1 MNFIKKIILWILAS
15 WLAVFATTYYFPEY
29 VSVEWWIRA
38 FWVVWFIFW
47 TLNYF
52 IKPVLKLI
60 SLPLV
65 FLSAWLFT
73 FLINWIVIYL
83 TEYFVKMSPN
93 LWVVFEIHW
102 WFVSYLI
109 VAVVLWV
116 INYITHWFV
125 DIK

>member
-1 MNFIKKIILWILAS
+1 MNFIKKIILGILAS

-29 VSVEWWIRA
+29 IFVEWGIRA
-38 FWVVWFIFW
+38 FTVVWFIFW
-47 TLNYF
+47 ILNYF
-52 IKPVLKLI
+52 IKPILKLI
-60 SLPLV
+60 SLPLI

-73 FLINWIVIYL
+73 FLINWVVIYL

-93 LWVVFEIHW
+93 LWVVFEIKW
-102 WFVSYLI
+102 WLSSYLI
-109 VAVVLWV
+109 VAIILWV